1 VRLKEL
7 NLEDCIGLLEAKN
20 RLGYKTVKSVRYLI
34 QTGKLPNAIKQNN
47 RWCIPINDIED
58 FEKQNINNQC
68 LSTAEAMERL
78 GYNSP
83 SQILNLINNNVLPNS
98 YRNHKKWWIPLS
110 DIEELEQQTDPKKF
124 LSAEQAAKKLGYS
137 KARLLD
143 LIRKKRLPNSFQ
155 DYKKQWRIPFSDIHA
170 LEKLGSPKDCLNAQ
184 EAANRLGYSH
194 PGSITTLISRQKFP
208 HCFQDHKRK
217 WWIPLADIE
226 AFEKKR
232 NSFENCLNTKDAAKR
247 LNYKAKETIVNL
259 IAKNNF
265 PNACKDHM
273 NTWWIPMADIETFEK
288 ERDHKPKKDC
298 NTKQAAKKLGYTNTS
313 TITVL
318 ISEHEFP
325 NAIKD
330 RHNNQW
336 LIPVEDIIA
345 FKKEKD
351 KYVKY
356 QSIKEAAKKTGK
368 TTTAIQQAVKRYFP
382 NAVQDKSKRWWIPS
396 HDIEEF
402 QEKNKKREYNGKVA
416 LTELLQ
422 FIDENPQKNCN
433 ESIRLFKDYVRLQF
447 NKISGTTRYI
457 RDRFLTFKSLYSKLF
472 DNLGN
477 EIFFLSKEEVN
488 KLLQTQSPLN
498 KSQKV
503 LFTRF
508 LRYCYSVKE
517 IKKSEQLFISVERDR
532 ASDYIYPPDLFYRFY
547 EHTKKIDVH
556 LLNAIK
562 DRHYANMW
570 AYSILLLT
578 DLIRANDLILQTPKI
593 DLENID
599 IDSFDWLS
607 NNTLSEIQA
616 YKIITQLYI
625 WFRNKRTSKTD
636 ELLTFIV
643 SPDLVLPL
651 ANALVISELHRR
663 LNESDLL
670 LGTFIQGKFD
680 SLLTSGNQ
688 RHHNFFKLTPGLESF
703 DFKSRIMNRSV
714 ATYLFYSITEE
725 AGEDSDLSLY
735 MVQSSRSHKS
745 PDSTSIYIQSTNKD
759 GSINRVS
766 FNLFRRGHFGWLYNY
781 LIMYAFQK
789 TKLAQSLEERTKMIE
804 HLRKELS
811 PSNAEGIGHFFNNHL
826 TITPYVEKKSM
837 EEYLNIIYTKRRSV
851 VSRLKDYTEEEIKHI
866 ILKISEG
873 KMPSKNE
880 NAQCL
885 LHPEC
890 KYPGLSNCFSCEYVI
905 PRNFILIELKNE
917 LTRLLNS
924 IEASNNRTLI
934 TRDAKFLLHVLLIWR
949 EARISFGDEIVSSFI
964 AIDDT
969 WDRIKQLAHKLPIH
983 D

>member
-1 VRLKEL
+1 MKEL
-7 NLEDCIGLLEAKN
+7 NLEACIGLMEAKN
-20 RLGYKTVKSVRYLI
+20 RLGYKTVRGIRYLI
-34 QTGKLPNAIKQNN
+34 QTGKLPNAFKQNN

-58 FEKQNINNQC
+58 FETKNINNQC
-68 LSTAEAMERL
+68 LSTAEAMKRL
-78 GYNSP
+78 GYKST
-83 SQILNLINNNVLPNS
+83 SQILNLINNNVLLNS
-98 YRNHKKWWIPLS
+98 FQNHKKWWIPLS
-110 DIEELEQQTDPKKF
+110 DIELLEQQTDPEKF

-137 KARLLD
+137 NKSRILD

-155 DYKKQWRIPFSDIHA
+155 DYKKQWRIPLSDIHA
-170 LEKLGSPKDCLNAQ
+170 LEKLGSPKDCLNTD
-184 EAANRLGYSH
+184 EAAKRLRYSH
-194 PGSITTLISRQKFP
+194 SGTITRLIMEQKFP
-208 HCFQDHKRK
+208 NCFQDHRRK

-226 AFEKKR
+226 AFEKKD
-232 NSFENCLNTKDAAKR
+232 NSPENCLNTKDAAKR

-259 IAKNNF
+259 IARNNF
-265 PNACKDHM
+265 PNAFKDRM
-273 NTWWIPMADIETFEK
+273 NTWWIPVTDIEAFEK
-288 ERDHKPKKDC
+288 ERDTKPKKFF
-298 NTKQAAKKLGYTNTS
+298 NTRQAAKRLGYTSIS

-330 RHNNQW
+330 HNNNQW
-336 LIPVEDIIA
+336 LIPIEDISA
-345 FKKEKD
+345 FEKEKD

-356 QSIKEAAKKTGK
+356 LSIKEAAKKTSK
-368 TTTAIQQAVKRYFP
+368 TIIAIQQAVKRYFP

-402 QEKNKKREYNGKVA
+402 QQKHKKQEYNSGVA
-416 LTELLQ
+416 VTELLQ
-422 FIDENPQKNCN
+422 FIDENPQENCN
-433 ESIRLFKDYVRLQF
+433 ESIKLFKDYFRLQF
-447 NKISGTTRYI
+447 NKSSGTTRYI
-457 RDRFLTFKSLYSKLF
+457 RDRFLTFKNLYSRLF
-472 DNLGN
+472 ENIGN
-477 EIFFLSKEEVN
+477 EVFFLSKEEVSE
-488 KLLQTQSPLN
+488 LLNPKSPLN
-498 KSQKV
+498 KSQTV

-508 LRYCYSVKE
+508 LRYCYS
-517 IKKSEQLFISVERDR
+517 IKDIERNEQLFISVERDR
-532 ASDYIYPPDLFYRFY
+532 ASNYIYPPDLFYKFY
-547 EHTKKIDVH
+547 EHSKKIDVH

-578 DLIRANDLILQTPKI
+578 DLIRANDLILQTPKV
-593 DLENID
+593 DLENIH
-599 IDSFDWLS
+599 IDSFDWFS

-625 WFRNKRTSKTD
+625 CFRNKRTSKTD

-643 SPDLVLPL
+643 SPDLILPL
-651 ANALVISELHRR
+651 ANALVISEQHRR

-680 SLLTSGNQ
+680 TLLTSGNP
-688 RHHNFFKLTPGLESF
+688 RHHKFFKLIPELESF

-725 AGEDSDLSLY
+725 DGEDGDLSLY

-781 LIMYAFQK
+781 LIMYAFQN
-789 TKLAQSLEERTKMIE
+789 TDLAQSLEERTKMIE

-811 PSNAEGIGHFFNNHL
+811 PSSAEGIGHFFNNHL
-826 TITPYVEKKSM
+826 TITPYVKKKSM
-837 EEYLNIIYTKRRSV
+837 EDYLNIIYTKRRSV
-851 VSRLKDYTEEEIKHI
+851 VSRLKEYSEEEIKHI
-866 ILKISEG
+866 ILKISQG

-905 PRNFILIELKNE
+905 PRNFMLIELKNE
-917 LTRLLNS
+917 LTRLLNN
-924 IEASNNRTLI
+924 IEASKNVTLI
-934 TRDAKFLLHVLLIWR
+934 KRDAKFLLHILLIWR
-949 EARISFGDEIVSSFI
+949 EARISFGDELVSSFI
-964 AIDDT
+964 PVDKT
-969 WDRIKQLAHKLPIH
+969 WSRVKQLAHKLPINES
-983 D
+983 